1 MQVFGFCDVEE
12 STEGQ
17 HIKLVKLVYKKDRFI
32 TVVFMYAVNERITG
46 GSLQKKTES
55 FSVWAKQL

>member
-32 TVVFMYAVNERITG
+32 TVVFMYAVKERITG
-46 GSLQKKTES
+46 VSLS
-55 FSVWAKQL
+55 LSGPSSCDYLARA